1 MSRSTS
7 EPASGASG
15 RDEIAFATITELAP
29 RLAAKEISPVEVTE
43 AVLARIERYDPALNT
58 FITVTA
64 ESARH
69 TARAAEAAIMA
80 GHHLGPLQGI
90 PLAVKDLYATRGVAT
105 TYGSRLFADWV
116 PDFDAA
122 AVERLK
128 RAGAVILGK
137 TNLHELAYG
146 TTSAN
151 AHYGAVRNPWRQ
163 DHHPGGSS
171 GGSAAAVAAGL
182 AFAALGSDT
191 GASIRQPAACCGIV
205 GIKPT
210 FGRVSKFGALP
221 LSWSQDHVGPLTR
234 SVADA
239 ALLLQVLAG
248 HDARDPT
255 SVERPVPDFA
265 ADLDKGVQGSRI
277 GVVRGFFFDDCDPEI
292 VGAVETAIQVLEDQG
307 ARIEEI
313 ALADMDAAYAAGVI
327 TIAAEGAA
335 YHAADLR
342 ARPELFS
349 DELRAAFELGS
360 FYQATD
366 YVQAQRLRRHLIDQI
381 SRDMA
386 SFDAIVM
393 PTAPVPAT
401 LIEGSPPGHAMLRPR
416 NTMPF
421 NALGLPAISL
431 PCGFT
436 AAGLPIGL
444 QIAGHAFDE
453 TGVLRIARA
462 YEQATNW
469 RRRPPL

>member
-1 MSRSTS
+1 V
-7 EPASGASG
+7 ADGDDLAL
-15 RDEIAFATITELAP
+15 ATIAELAP
-29 RLAAKEISPVEVTE
+29 RLAARDLSPVEITE
-43 AVLARIERYDPALNT
+43 AVLARIERYDGALNS

-64 ESARH
+64 DSARH
-69 TARAAEAAIMA
+69 AARAAEAAIMA
-80 GHHLGPLQGI
+80 GHHLGPLHGI
-90 PLAVKDLYATRGVAT
+90 PVALKDLYATRGVAT
-105 TYGSRLFADWV
+105 TYGSPLFAGWV

-128 RAGAVILGK
+128 RAGAVLVGK

-151 AHYGAVRNPWRQ
+151 AHYGPVHNPWRH

-182 AFAALGSDT
+182 AYAATGSDT

-234 SVADA
+234 CVADA

-248 HDARDPT
+248 YDPRDPT
-255 SVERPVPDFA
+255 SVDLPVPDFGA
-265 ADLDKGVQGSRI
+265 GLERGVQGARI
-277 GVVRGFFFDDCDPEI
+277 GVVRAFFFDDCDPEV
-292 VGAVETAIQVLEDQG
+292 VGAVDAAIRVLEDQG
-307 ARIEEI
+307 ARVDEI
-313 ALADMDAAYAAGVI
+313 VLADMDVAYAAGVI
-327 TIAAEGAA
+327 TIAVEGAA

-342 ARPELFS
+342 ERSELFS
-349 DELRAAFELGS
+349 DELRAGFELGS
-360 FYQATD
+360 LYQATD
-366 YVQAQRLRRHLIDQI
+366 YVQAQRLRRHLIDQV
-381 SRDMA
+381 SREMA
-386 SFDAIVM
+386 ELDAVVM

-401 LIEGSPPGHAMLRPR
+401 PIVGAPPEHAMLRPR

-421 NALGLPAISL
+421 NALGLPAISV

-453 TGVLRIARA
+453 ATVLRVAAA
-462 YEQATNW
+462 YERATAW
-469 RRRPPL
+469 SRTPPL

>member
-1 MSRSTS
+1 M
-7 EPASGASG
+7 ASA
-15 RDEIAFATITELAP
+15 DDLAFASITELAP
-29 RLAAKEISPVEVTE
+29 RLAAKEVSPVELTE
-43 AVLARIERYDPALNT
+43 AMLARIERHDPDLNAY
-58 FITVTA
+58 ITVTA
-64 ESARH
+64 DSARH
-69 TARAAEAAIMA
+69 AARAAEAAIMA
-80 GHHLGPLQGI
+80 GHALGPLHGI
-90 PLAVKDLYATRGVAT
+90 PVALKDLYATRGVAT
-105 TYGSRLFADWV
+105 TYGSPLFADWV
-116 PDFDAA
+116 PDFDGA

-151 AHYGAVRNPWRQ
+151 AHYGPVRNPWRR

-182 AFAALGSDT
+182 AYAAMGSDT

-234 SVADA
+234 TVADA
-239 ALLLQVLAG
+239 ALLMQALAG
-248 HDARDPT
+248 FDPRDPT
-255 SVERPVPDFA
+255 SVDRPVPDFG
-265 ADLDKGVQGSRI
+265 ADLDKGVRDTRI

-292 VGAVETAIQVLEDQG
+292 VGAVDVAIRVLEDQG
-307 ARIEEI
+307 ARIDEI
-313 ALADMDAAYAAGVI
+313 ELADMDAAYAAGVI
-327 TIAAEGAA
+327 TIAVEGAA

-349 DELRAAFELGS
+349 DELRAAFQLGS

-366 YVQAQRLRRHLIDQI
+366 YVQAQRLRRHLIDQVG
-381 SRDMA
+381 REMA
-386 SFDAIVM
+386 GFDAVVM
-393 PTAPVPAT
+393 PTTPIPPTPIAAN
-401 LIEGSPPGHAMLRPR
+401 PPGHAMLRPR

-421 NALGLPAISL
+421 NALGLPAISV

-436 AAGLPIGL
+436 TAGLPIGL
-444 QIAGHAFDE
+444 QIAGHAFAE
-453 TGVLRIARA
+453 AMVLRIARA
-462 YEQATNW
+462 YEHATDW
-469 RRRPPL
+469 RRTPPL

>member
-1 MSRSTS
+1 MNSTH
-7 EPASGASG
+7 ERAG
-15 RDEIAFATITELAP
+15 DDLAFATIAELAP
-29 RLAAKEISPVEVTE
+29 RLAAREVSPVELTD
-43 AVLARIERYDPALNT
+43 AVLARIERHDPALNSY
-58 FITVTA
+58 ITVTA

-69 TARAAEAAIMA
+69 AARAAEAAIMA

-90 PLAVKDLYATRGVAT
+90 PVAVKDLYATRGVAT
-105 TYGSRLFADWV
+105 TYGSRLYAGWV

-151 AHYGAVRNPWRQ
+151 AHYGVVRNPWRP

-182 AFAALGSDT
+182 AHAALGSDT
-191 GASIRQPAACCGIV
+191 GASVRQPAACCGIV
-205 GIKPT
+205 GLKPT
-210 FGRVSKFGALP
+210 FGRISKFGALP
-221 LSWSQDHVGPLTR
+221 LSWSQDHVGPMTR

-239 ALLLQVLAG
+239 ALLLQALAG
-248 HDARDPT
+248 HDPRDPA
-255 SVERPVPDFA
+255 SADRPVPDFGA
-265 ADLDKGVQGSRI
+265 GLDEGVQGSRI
-277 GVVRGFFFDDCDPEI
+277 GVVRGFFFEDCDPEI
-292 VGAVETAIQVLEDQG
+292 VGAIDAAIQVLEDQG
-307 ARIEEI
+307 ARVEEI
-313 ALADMDAAYAAGVI
+313 ALTDMDAAYAAGVI
-327 TIAAEGAA
+327 TIAVEGAA

-342 ARPELFS
+342 ERPELFS
-349 DELRAAFELGS
+349 DELRAAFELGG

-366 YVQAQRLRRHLIDQI
+366 YVQAQRLRRHLIDQLG
-381 SRDMA
+381 REMA
-386 SFDAIVM
+386 GLDAIVM
-393 PTAPVPAT
+393 PTSPVPASP
-401 LIEGSPPGHAMLRPR
+401 IEASPPSHAMLRPR

-421 NALGLPAISL
+421 NALGLPAISV

-453 TGVLRIARA
+453 AGVLRIAHA
-462 YEQATNW
+462 YERATDW
-469 RRRPPL
+469 QRRPPL

>member
-1 MSRSTS
+1 MASPTS
-7 EPASGASG
+7 NS
-15 RDEIAFATITELAP
+15 DDLAFATIAELAP
-29 RLAAKEISPVEVTE
+29 RLAAKEISPVEVTD
-43 AVLARIERYDPALNT
+43 AVLARIERYDPDLNSY
-58 FITVTA
+58 ITVTA
-64 ESARH
+64 DTARH
-69 TARAAEAAIMA
+69 AARAAEAAIMA

-90 PLAVKDLYATRGVAT
+90 PVAHKDLYATRGVTT
-105 TYGSRLFADWV
+105 TYGSLLFADWV

-128 RAGAVILGK
+128 QAGAVLLGK

-146 TTSAN
+146 STSAN
-151 AHYGAVRNPWRQ
+151 AHYGAVRNPWQ
-163 DHHPGGSS
+163 KDHHPGGSS

-182 AFAALGSDT
+182 AFAATGSDT

-221 LSWSQDHVGPLTR
+221 LAWSQDHVGPITR

-239 ALLLQVLAG
+239 ALLLQALAG
-248 HDARDPT
+248 YDPRDPT
-255 SVERPVPDFA
+255 SVDRPVPDFS
-265 ADLDKGVQGSRI
+265 ADLGKGIQDSRI
-277 GVVRGFFFDDCDPEI
+277 GVARRFFFDECDPEI
-292 VGAVETAIQVLEDQG
+292 VGAVDSAIQVLEDHG
-307 ARIEEI
+307 AQIEEI
-313 ALADMDAAYAAGVI
+313 VLADMDAAYAAGVI
-327 TIAAEGAA
+327 TIAVEGAA

-360 FYQATD
+360 FYQAPD
-366 YVQAQRLRRHLIDQI
+366 YVQAQRLRRHLTDQV
-381 SRDMA
+381 SRAMA
-386 SFDAIVM
+386 HLDAIVM
-393 PTAPVPAT
+393 PTTPVPAT
-401 LIEGSPPGHAMLRPR
+401 PIEASPIGHAMLRPR

-421 NALGLPAISL
+421 NALGLPAISV

-453 TGVLRIARA
+453 ASVLRIAHA
-462 YEQATNW
+462 YEQATDW
-469 RRRPPL
+469 RCRPPL

>member
-1 MSRSTS
+1 M
-7 EPASGASG
+7 ASA
-15 RDEIAFATITELAP
+15 DDLAFASITELAP
-29 RLAAKEISPVEVTE
+29 RLAAKEVSPVELTE
-43 AVLARIERYDPALNT
+43 AMLARIERHDPDLNAY
-58 FITVTA
+58 ITVTA
-64 ESARH
+64 DSARH
-69 TARAAEAAIMA
+69 AARAAEAAIMA
-80 GHHLGPLQGI
+80 GHALGPLHGI
-90 PLAVKDLYATRGVAT
+90 PVALKDLYATRGVAT
-105 TYGSRLFADWV
+105 TYGSPLFADWV
-116 PDFDAA
+116 PDFDGA

-151 AHYGAVRNPWRQ
+151 ARYGPVRNPWRR

-182 AFAALGSDT
+182 AYAAMGSDT

-234 SVADA
+234 TVADA
-239 ALLLQVLAG
+239 ALLMQALAG
-248 HDARDPT
+248 FDPRDPT
-255 SVERPVPDFA
+255 SVDRPVPDFG
-265 ADLDKGVQGSRI
+265 ADLDKGVRDTRI

-292 VGAVETAIQVLEDQG
+292 VGAVDVAIRVLEDQG
-307 ARIEEI
+307 ARIDEI
-313 ALADMDAAYAAGVI
+313 ELADMDAAYAAGVI
-327 TIAAEGAA
+327 TIAVEGAA

-349 DELRAAFELGS
+349 DELRAAFQLGS

-366 YVQAQRLRRHLIDQI
+366 YVQAQRLRRHLIDQVG
-381 SRDMA
+381 REMA
-386 SFDAIVM
+386 GFDAVVM
-393 PTAPVPAT
+393 PTAPIPPTPIAAN
-401 LIEGSPPGHAMLRPR
+401 PPGHAMLRPR

-421 NALGLPAISL
+421 NALGLPAISV

-436 AAGLPIGL
+436 TAGLPIGL
-444 QIAGHAFDE
+444 QIAGHAFAE
-453 TGVLRIARA
+453 AMVLRIARA
-462 YEQATNW
+462 YEHATDW
-469 RRRPPL
+469 RRTPPL

>member
-1 MSRSTS
+1 MTS
-7 EPASGASG
+7 ATDGNEIVFASIVA
-15 RDEIAFATITELAP
+15 LVP

-43 AVLARIERYDPALNT
+43 AILARIERYEPALNA

-64 ESARH
+64 DSARQ
-69 TARAAEAAIMA
+69 AALAAEAAIMA
-80 GHHLGPLQGI
+80 GNKHGPLQGI
-90 PLAVKDLYATRGVAT
+90 PIAIKDLYATRGVAT
-105 TYGSRLFADWV
+105 TYGSPLFKGWV

-128 RAGAVILGK
+128 RAGAVLVGK
-137 TNLHELAYG
+137 TSLHELAYG

-151 AHYGAVRNPWRQ
+151 AHYGPVHNPWRHG
-163 DHHPGGSS
+163 HHPGGSS

-182 AFAALGSDT
+182 AYAATGSDT

-234 SVADA
+234 CVADA

-248 HDARDPT
+248 HDPRDPT
-255 SVERPVPDFA
+255 SVDRPVPDFSA
-265 ADLDKGVQGSRI
+265 GLERGIRGARI
-277 GVVRGFFFDDCDPEI
+277 GVVRAFFFDDCDPEI
-292 VGAVETAIQVLEDQG
+292 VGAVDAAIKVLEDQG
-307 ARIEEI
+307 ARVDEI

-327 TIAAEGAA
+327 TIAVEGAA

-342 ARPELFS
+342 ERPELFS
-349 DELRAAFELGS
+349 DELRAGFELGS

-366 YVQAQRLRRHLIDQI
+366 YVQAQRLRRHLIDQV
-381 SRDMA
+381 SREMVGL
-386 SFDAIVM
+386 DAIVM

-401 LIEGSPPGHAMLRPR
+401 PIDGAPPGHAMLRPR

-421 NALGLPAISL
+421 NALGLPAISV

-453 TGVLRIARA
+453 ATILRVADA
-462 YEQATNW
+462 YERATDW
-469 RRRPPL
+469 RRTPPL